1 LREHL
6 IAVILVLNRVH
17 VAQNYF
23 PQLIEAI
30 LHLLVGLALELGSLA
45 LCLASDLVGLAL
57 ELGSLAL
64 CLASDLV
71 GLALSLTG
79 HLVRLALGLSG
90 GVWGG
95 LLYGL
100 GDFLCSGCQYAVQ

>member
-30 LHLLVGLALELGSLA
+30 LHL
-45 LCLASDLVGLAL
+45 LVGLAL